1 MTTKQ
6 KIANK
11 EILIVLSKL
20 NLVDKIPKDIISSM
34 QNNQDENW
42 NFVYIDNVPLDKQK
56 LTRQSIIMF
65 SNLYYM
71 YICKDN
77 TERQK
82 IKDILQENEK
92 RQYEEMTDR
101 LNNLNRRESYTIK
114 TTNIEEEKKQLVEV
128 KKESFIKKII
138 NIIKSL
144 FHKYL

>member
-144 FHKYL
+144 FHNYL

>member
-1 MTTKQ
+1 MTAKQ

-34 QNNQDENW
+34 KNNQDDNW
-42 NFVYIDNVPLDKQK
+42 NFVYEDGVPLDKQK

>member
-1 MTTKQ
+1 MTQKQ
-6 KIANK
+6 RIANK
-11 EILIVLSKL
+11 EILIVLNKL
-20 NLVDKIPKDIISSM
+20 NLTNKIPKDILLGM